1 MLRKIAERQ
10 SSGSTAT
17 SGETGGRKQPTMEPQ
32 PDSTLTPN
40 DFVADKL
47 HPLLDYAHFVRETPP
62 DKFKLTRPK
71 LNYIKAQSEAAEE
84 ILDAMGARTNA
95 EWFPTRE
102 CVAILKNF
110 STSTYELL
118 HLHVSAPY
126 YSLGDTLEK
135 FKQDT
140 AEHIRFMTEVI
151 RLSLINLNEN
161 AERLGINIDQTSVN
175 YVFKEILVVPKL
187 KRNMTSTE
195 PGSVKHRIDAM
206 AINVLNS
213 TEDMKNFKKL
223 FEASVSDW
231 DKLDFDFLNE
241 TKIRSLE
248 VNMHTLQ
255 SMYDTYI
262 SDSETEDMDDD
273 LRKVRGR
280 ISVILHLLRIASIYI
295 HFYERH
301 IHGNPMAVLAD
312 KESKRDCT
320 RPVACVNQE
329 AFYTAILKYL
339 AYYIET
345 FQNEGRQLCSLL
357 LQRYCVTKTVE
368 AKVPPYVGF
377 HVRPSSLV
385 AAIVKHYGCDVHM
398 RLWDTEYDAGN
409 PLNIMMS
416 NNYLDQK
423 KRAFLV
429 SEMGKVDF
437 SDLELQLSE
446 GFIDKLNAGKQAIL
460 KLASAGL
467 VRIYKL
473 PLEIER
479 DKFHPSQ
486 EASFAD
492 YVFQLVVY
500 LMNYERQVGILF
512 PANVQFTGPEQA
524 VDDLLV
530 LANANY
536 CESETGEDLPL
547 PKQLEYLSF
556 KRKTLT
562 RKREQES

>member
-1 MLRKIAERQ
+1 MYVDVVFVFMKKKILTGLTILCIASLTACGMVESTESVQDVIDTQVARFTVGEPEEV
-10 SSGSTAT
+10 SSISAG
-17 SGETGGRKQPTMEPQ
+17 KYVYDQ
-32 PDSTLTPN
+32 L
-40 DFVADKL
+40 
-47 HPLLDYAHFVRETPP
+47 
-62 DKFKLTRPK
+62 
-71 LNYIKAQSEAAEE
+71 SEDDQLVYDE

-118 HLHVSAPY
+118 HIHVSAPY
-126 YSLGDTLEK
+126 YSLGDMQES

-140 AEHIRFMTEVI
+140 LEHLRFMTEVI
-151 RLSLINLNEN
+151 RLSLINLFEN
-161 AERLGINIDQTSVN
+161 TTRLGITIDQTRVN

-187 KRNMTSTE
+187 KRNMPSTE

-223 FEASVSDW
+223 FESSVSDW
-231 DKLDFDFLNE
+231 DKLDFDFLSE

-262 SDSETEDMDDD
+262 SDSETEDTDDD

-301 IHGNPMAVLAD
+301 IHGNPMAVFAD
-312 KESKRDCT
+312 KANKRDCT

-357 LQRYCVTKTVE
+357 LQRYSITKTVK
-368 AKVPPYVGF
+368 AKVPP
-377 HVRPSSLV
+377 
-385 AAIVKHYGCDVHM
+385 
-398 RLWDTEYDAGN
+398 
-409 PLNIMMS
+409 
-416 NNYLDQK
+416 
-423 KRAFLV
+423 
-429 SEMGKVDF
+429 
-437 SDLELQLSE
+437 
-446 GFIDKLNAGKQAIL
+446 
-460 KLASAGL
+460 
-467 VRIYKL
+467 
-473 PLEIER
+473 
-479 DKFHPSQ
+479 
-486 EASFAD
+486 
-492 YVFQLVVY
+492 
-500 LMNYERQVGILF
+500 
-512 PANVQFTGPEQA
+512 
-524 VDDLLV
+524 
-530 LANANY
+530 
-536 CESETGEDLPL
+536 
-547 PKQLEYLSF
+547 
-556 KRKTLT
+556 
-562 RKREQES
+562 

>member
-1 MLRKIAERQ
+1 M
-10 SSGSTAT
+10 
-17 SGETGGRKQPTMEPQ
+17 QPR
-32 PDSTLTPN
+32 PDNAVTPN

-47 HPLLDYAHFVRETPP
+47 HDLLDYAHFVWESPAEN
-62 DKFKLTRPK
+62 FKLTRPK

-84 ILDAMGARTNA
+84 LLDAMGARTNA

-118 HLHVSAPY
+118 HINVSAPF
-126 YSLGDTLEK
+126 YSLGDKLDK

-140 AEHIRFMTEVI
+140 EEHIRFMTEVI
-151 RLSLINLNEN
+151 RLSLINFYEN
-161 AERLGINIDQTSVN
+161 TTQLGITIDQTRVS

-187 KRNMTSTE
+187 KRNMPSTE

-231 DKLDFDFLNE
+231 DRLDFDFLSE

-262 SDSETEDMDDD
+262 SDSETEDTDDD

-280 ISVILHLLRIASIYI
+280 ISVILHLLRIASTYI

-301 IHGNPMAVLAD
+301 IHGNPMAVFAD
-312 KESKRDCT
+312 QEGKRDCT

-329 AFYTAILKYL
+329 AFYLAILKYL

-357 LQRYCVTKTVE
+357 LQRYCVNKTVE

-377 HVRPSSLV
+377 HVRPSALI

-409 PLNIMMS
+409 ALNIMMS
-416 NNYLDQK
+416 NNFLDQK
-423 KRAFLV
+423 KRTFLI

-437 SDLELQLSE
+437 SDLELQISE
-446 GFIDKLNAGKQAIL
+446 GFVDKLNAGKQAIL

-479 DKFHPSQ
+479 GKFLPSQ

-500 LMNYERQVGILF
+500 LMNYGRQVGILF
-512 PANVQFTGPEQA
+512 PATVQFTGPTQA
-524 VDDLLV
+524 VEDLLT

-556 KRKTLT
+556 KRKTIT
-562 RKREQES
+562 RKREPEI

>member
-1 MLRKIAERQ
+1 
-10 SSGSTAT
+10 
-17 SGETGGRKQPTMEPQ
+17 MEPQ

-47 HPLLDYAHFVRETPP
+47 HNLLDYAHFVRETPP

-118 HLHVSAPY
+118 HLNVSAPY
-126 YSLGDTLEK
+126 YSLGNTLEK

-140 AEHIRFMTEVI
+140 EEQIRFMTEVI
-151 RLSLINLNEN
+151 RLSLINLHEN
-161 AERLGINIDQTSVN
+161 VSRLGITIDQTSVN

-213 TEDMKNFKKL
+213 TEDMKSFKKL

-301 IHGNPMAVLAD
+301 IHGNAMAVFAD

-329 AFYTAILKYL
+329 AFYTSILKYL

-345 FQNEGRQLCSLL
+345 FQNEGRKLCSLL

-409 PLNIMMS
+409 ALNIMMS
-416 NNYLDQK
+416 NNFLDQK

-556 KRKTLT
+556 KRKTLS
-562 RKREQES
+562 KRSASQEG